1 MPSLDDVY
9 CKFGETSEAAQLL
22 ETELGNILFLS
33 GAIDQNLIE
42 ETDQVAASALYRSI
56 NRKTLGQLLKG
67 LKNTTESVDHLK
79 ELLSKALKERNRLA
93 HSFYR
98 QHNFRR
104 NSDGGRQ
111 IMLDDLEQ
119 IHDVLLE
126 AYKTVARLSG
136 IDLDKLEIK
145 ELPKIH
151 VPI

>member
-1 MPSLDDVY
+1 MPSLNDVY
-9 CKFGETSEAAQLL
+9 CKFGETSETAQLL
-22 ETELGNILFLS
+22 ETELGNIFFLS
-33 GAIDQNLIE
+33 GAIDQNLTE
-42 ETDQVAASALYRSI
+42 KPDEVATTALYRSI

-67 LKNTTESVDHLK
+67 LKNSTDSVDDL
-79 ELLSKALKERNRLA
+79 EESLSKALKERNRLA

-126 AYKTVARLSG
+126 AYKAVAHLSG

-145 ELPKIH
+145 ELPKNH